1 MFPSESKDCLP
12 ILVPEGTI
20 TSALTVC
27 PYIAIY
33 KTDTF
38 FSFQRTYRKKEPN
51 AGRDAHEGW
60 RQWEAGMATSSAP
73 TVFPPFVRENVGVL
87 VNEAPGVTAVSDGS
101 TKATEGSTKDSLS
114 DPTNRSGISVSVA
127 KNTRGS
133 SRKEKKQKDSVPR
146 QVFIDGALS
155 GYNNP
160 SSLVLNEGLDLAEPG
175 QQIDVLLSL
184 GCGEVTGGA
193 SGESENGDRGLV
205 FWLGQVVNLA
215 FDVELQEAHVAS
227 LISRFSPQTMHVRL
241 NPPTGGVSLTEHRP
255 EVLQRM
261 EVDTAQYLAENR
273 YVLYF
278 TKSRRLFCRL
288 SARNYGLL
296 HTAQVHCLPYMAL
309 GATRD

>member
-1 MFPSESKDCLP
+1 
-12 ILVPEGTI
+12 VPEGTI

-146 QVFIDGALS
+146 QVFI
-155 GYNNP
+155 
-160 SSLVLNEGLDLAEPG
+160 
-175 QQIDVLLSL
+175 
-184 GCGEVTGGA
+184 
-193 SGESENGDRGLV
+193 
-205 FWLGQVVNLA
+205 
-215 FDVELQEAHVAS
+215 VA
-227 LISRFSPQTMHVRL
+227 R
-241 NPPTGGVSLTEHRP
+241 
-255 EVLQRM
+255 
-261 EVDTAQYLAENR
+261 
-273 YVLYF
+273 
-278 TKSRRLFCRL
+278 
-288 SARNYGLL
+288 
-296 HTAQVHCLPYMAL
+296 
-309 GATRD
+309 